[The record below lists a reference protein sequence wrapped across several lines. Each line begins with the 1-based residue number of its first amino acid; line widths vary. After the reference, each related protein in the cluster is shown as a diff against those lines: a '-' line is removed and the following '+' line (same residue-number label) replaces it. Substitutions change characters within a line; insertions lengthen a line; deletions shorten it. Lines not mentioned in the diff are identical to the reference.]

1 VTNES
6 KQPPCSFLPPDS
18 TAGDGFDFDFDFKL
32 RIERR
37 GGPGYSTS
45 ESRMTASIP
54 AVPRVV
60 VVIVDGV
67 NARRRYACNTSTHN
81 PP

>member
-32 RIERR
+32 RVERR
-37 GGPGYSTS
+37 GGPGSFDVG
-45 ESRMTASIP
+45 ESD
-54 AVPRVV
+54 
-60 VVIVDGV
+60 DGV
-67 NARRRYACNTSTHN
+67 DPGGAARGGRDHGWRERPT
-81 PP
+81 PVRM